1 MVKSD
6 EFTCNICKKMYSSN
20 SSLWNHRTKKHK
32 VILAVNSQPITAK
45 ITAICKSNTIIT
57 EDNIKLF
64 NCRYCEKQYKHQ
76 QSRFKHELKCYE
88 KNQLIPIQ
96 NNNNQLKQIQNTSIQ
111 TQNIGTIN
119 NGTIN
124 NGTINNTIVINNF
137 NNDNINYISDEFMKR
152 VLDRLSKNDD
162 DSLKGAIPHL
172 VENIKFNDNHKENNN
187 VQITNIKSKVAKKYI
202 ENKWKYVKKDQ
213 MLKEMHNKAFEI
225 LQLWV
230 QENKELLT
238 KKMLDGLR
246 DYKNVNPDYKKKVI
260 HEEINLLGYNY
271 YKNNMEDELDA

>member
-1 MVKSD
+1 MRN
-6 EFTCNICKKMYSSN
+6 FFYG
-20 SSLWNHRTKKHK
+20 L
-32 VILAVNSQPITAK
+32 ILT
-45 ITAICKSNTIIT
+45 
-57 EDNIKLF
+57 
-64 NCRYCEKQYKHQ
+64 
-76 QSRFKHELKCYE
+76 YE
-88 KNQLIPIQ
+88 KSRILQVDKI
-96 NNNNQLKQIQNTSIQ
+96 LKNKFFIEEKSYVFTSISK
-111 TQNIGTIN
+111 QNGKTSEN
-119 NGTIN
+119 
-124 NGTINNTIVINNF
+124 
-137 NNDNINYISDEFMKR
+137 
-152 VLDRLSKNDD
+152 LSKNDD